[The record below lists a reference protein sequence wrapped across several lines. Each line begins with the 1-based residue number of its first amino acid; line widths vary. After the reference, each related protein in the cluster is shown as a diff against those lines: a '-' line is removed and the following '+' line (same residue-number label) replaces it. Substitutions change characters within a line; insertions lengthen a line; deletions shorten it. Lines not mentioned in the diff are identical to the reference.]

1 MENVLLVTASK
12 KSADML
18 IDLIHSSGWHPDR
31 ILAAA
36 SCSEARAGS
45 SKTMSIS
52 SSSMRL

>member
-31 ILAAA
+31 IQIG
-36 SCSEARAGS
+36 RAHV
-45 SKTMSIS
+45 
-52 SSSMRL
+52 